1 MWKIVLSILWIAPV
15 LAMMEAAG
23 DQAASSA
30 LLAVAT
36 AGVAAALVFA
46 IGSFLF
52 SQLITQT
59 IHKKY
64 VIC

>member
-1 MWKIVLSILWIAPV
+1 MSWLYIVMWKIVLSILWNVPV

-46 IGSFLF
+46 IGSFFYFF
-52 SQLITQT
+52 S
-59 IHKKY
+59 
-64 VIC
+64 